1 MKQSR
6 YLIYLMAAI
15 FLAGFVVGCK
25 PHRDMMTKAE
35 CGFIKM
41 VDKTAKKL
49 DLNEDQKA
57 KLEGLKAEIHKNFQE
72 GRAEEKGT
80 FLKIKEEAIKENPDI
95 GKMTALFQES
105 TKAEAQRINRGFD
118 LMLGFQSNLNDAQKK
133 KLAQMISDWVKKWK

>member
-15 FLAGFVVGCK
+15 FLAGFVTGCK
-25 PHRDMMTKAE
+25 PHKDMMAKAE

-72 GRAEEKGT
+72 GRTEERET
-80 FLKIKEEAIKENPDI
+80 FVKIREEAMKENPDMA
-95 GKMTALFQES
+95 KMTGFFQEA
-105 TKAEAQRINRGFD
+105 TKAQAQRINRGFD
-118 LMLGFQSNLNDAQKK
+118 LLIGFQSNLNDAQKK
-133 KLAQMISDWVKKWK
+133 KLAQITSDWVKKWK

>member
-15 FLAGFVVGCK
+15 FFAGFVVGCK
-25 PHRDMMTKAE
+25 PHKDMMTKAE
-35 CGFIKM
+35 CMFIKM

-72 GRAEEKGT
+72 ARTEEKGT

-95 GKMTALFQES
+95 AKMTGLFQDA
-105 TKAEAQRINRGFD
+105 TKAEAQRINRAFD
-118 LMLGFQSNLNDAQKK
+118 LLLGFQSNLNDVQRKQ
-133 KLAQMISDWVKKWK
+133 LVQMISGWVKKWK